1 VEADRSGIASAPFRH
16 AGVAGERQEAD
27 MRKTLLA
34 EFTVLP
40 GSAEHV
46 AELVEDYAVRVR
58 EEPGNLAF
66 EVYTK
71 EAAPLAYCI
80 FEVYTDEAAF
90 RAHLAAP
97 YGPPFNAALQPL
109 IEEKESV
116 LTFLSPLDR

>member
-1 VEADRSGIASAPFRH
+1 
-16 AGVAGERQEAD
+16 

-40 GSAEHV
+40 GNEERV

-71 EAAPLAYCI
+71 EAAPRSYWI

-90 RAHLAAP
+90 RTHLAAP

-109 IEEKESV
+109 IEERESA
-116 LTFLSPLDR
+116 LTFLSPLAR

>member
-1 VEADRSGIASAPFRH
+1 
-16 AGVAGERQEAD
+16 

-40 GSAEHV
+40 GSEERV
-46 AELVEDYAVRVR
+46 AELVKDYAVRVR

-71 EAAPLAYCI
+71 ESAPLAYWI

-109 IEEKESV
+109 IEEEDSA
-116 LTFLSPLDR
+116 LTFLNSLGR

>member
-1 VEADRSGIASAPFRH
+1 
-16 AGVAGERQEAD
+16 

-40 GSAEHV
+40 GNEERV
-46 AELVEDYAVRVR
+46 AELVKNYSARVR
-58 EEPGNLAF
+58 EEPGNLVF

-71 EAAPLAYCI
+71 ECSPLAYWI
-80 FEVYTDEAAF
+80 FEVYANEAAF
-90 RAHLAAP
+90 QAHLAAP

>member
-1 VEADRSGIASAPFRH
+1 
-16 AGVAGERQEAD
+16 

-34 EFTVLP
+34 EFTALP
-40 GSAEHV
+40 GNEERV
-46 AELVEDYAVRVR
+46 AELVKNYSARVR

-71 EAAPLAYCI
+71 ESSPLAYWI
-80 FEVYTDEAAF
+80 FEVYANEAAF
-90 RAHLAAP
+90 QAHLAAP
-97 YGPPFNAALQPL
+97 YGPPFNAALLPL